1 MSIEPINTQPIQQFI
16 KQVQAAEN
24 SRAKDIRLDITNAKN
39 LAFTLGIVMSRMN
52 GDLEKFVKENAGGGS
67 DEIIQVQMGG
77 NADWTWS
84 INHKKEIF
92 LDKYIRI

>member
-1 MSIEPINTQPIQQFI
+1 MSIDPINTQPIQQFI

-52 GDLEKFVKENAGGGS
+52 GDLEKFVKENAGGSS
-67 DEIIQVQMGG
+67 DEVIQVQMGG
-77 NADWTWS
+77 NADWT
-84 INHKKEIF
+84 
-92 LDKYIRI
+92 